1 MDINTKQISKEI
13 DKIIPEITRIRRHL
27 HANPELSLKEF
38 KTSEFI
44 KKQLKSLDV
53 DISEP
58 FLKTDVVA
66 MLNANKAGKN
76 ITLRADMDALP
87 INEQN
92 DKSYCSTNKGVM
104 HACGHDGHTAML
116 IGAAMILSKF
126 KQQLNGSVRFVFQ
139 PGEEMVAAGKNLVEK
154 GVLNDPKPF
163 AVLALHGWPGYPAGS
178 ICSRP
183 GNFMAAADDFRIK
196 IKGKGGHGSAPEKTN
211 DPIRTAARI
220 VNDIYSLPVTKFSV
234 LEQVVFSVGSIN
246 GGDSDNVIP
255 DEVIIKGT
263 VRYFGKE
270 TGLKIP
276 GIFKDFISNE
286 CRSGGCEYELD
297 YKRPYI
303 STANNA
309 EIVGKCK
316 NFTKKYLGNSLWVDM
331 DKPVMGSEDFSYYI
345 DENPGAM
352 FFLGMGEEW
361 PGLHTNS
368 YDFNENTLKN
378 GILFFVASTL
388 ELLNE

>member
-1 MDINTKQISKEI
+1 MDINTKQVIQEI

-44 KKQLKSLDV
+44 TNQLKSLDV
-53 DISEP
+53 DILDP

-66 MLNANKAGKN
+66 MLNANKSGKN

-87 INEQN
+87 INEQS

-116 IGAAMILSKF
+116 IGAAMILSRF
-126 KQQLNGSVRFVFQ
+126 KQQVNGSVRFVFQ
-139 PGEEMVAAGKNLVEK
+139 PGEEMVAAGKDLIGN
-154 GVLNDPKPF
+154 GVLTDPKPF

-183 GNFMAAADDFRIK
+183 GNFMAAADNFRIK

-220 VNDIYSLPVTKFSV
+220 VNNIYSLPVIKFSV
-234 LEQVVFSVGSIN
+234 LEQVVFSIGNIN
-246 GGDSDNVIP
+246 GGSNANVIP
-255 DEVIIKGT
+255 DEVIIEGT
-263 VRYFGKE
+263 TRYFGKE
-270 TGLKIP
+270 TGQKIP
-276 GIFKDFISNE
+276 GIFEDFINNE
-286 CRSGGCEYELD
+286 CRTGGCEYELD
-297 YKRPYI
+297 YQRPYI
-303 STANNA
+303 STVNNA
-309 EIVGKCK
+309 EIVSKCK
-316 NFTKKYLGNSLWVDM
+316 SFTKKYLGNSLWIDM
-331 DKPVMGSEDFSYYI
+331 DKSVMGAEDFSYYI

-361 PGLHTNS
+361 PGLHTNY
-368 YDFNENTLKN
+368 YDFNEITLKN
-378 GILFFVASTL
+378 GILFFVESTL
-388 ELLNE
+388 GLLNE